1 MIDLIND
8 LVGANIQV
16 FCQLVEE
23 TLYLTFVH
31 VTESI
36 DEIFLHGENTQCDI
50 LDIGIGNVGMPLFVR
65 NQLYKQVCAHLID
78 CFLQSPSFSHSST
91 YFVEIGCN
99 IRTFLNRCKQL
110 IVF

>member
-16 FCQLVEE
+16 FRQLVEE

-36 DEIFLHGENTQCDI
+36 DEIFLHGENAQGDI
-50 LDIGIGNVGMPLFVR
+50 LDIGIGDVGMPLFVC
-65 NQLYKQVCAHLID
+65 NQLYEQVSTDLVD
-78 CFLQSPSFSHSST
+78 CLFQSPSFSHSST
-91 YFVEIGCN
+91 YYVEIGCN